1 MAPTQ
6 EKSPWQRR
14 RVGVIAL
21 GVIALLLTFVV
32 FSQNAFNLTP
42 ILSPDSSQQ
51 TLVFVALSTLILLMT
66 VALCFVL
73 ARNLLKLFA
82 ERRGGVLGSKFRTKM
97 VFGSLLLS
105 AVPVIFFCIFAFLL
119 LNRSIEKWFSRPVEE
134 LRDDSAQIA
143 AQLGRYASDNA
154 QAEAQAIAEQPDTV
168 KGFQTENYSP
178 VMQEFRQRQRTLQG
192 GFALAIVDD
201 YAVASLHAPEAWGS
215 LRAKLPAELLGTATP
230 ARPFAKSNAAS
241 PQSIKLDGTEYAIG
255 TSRIVPNG
263 LILVALPLPPEFSA
277 TLHRIDDSQRKYQEL
292 SNQKKALRR
301 TYVGVLLLLTILVLF
316 ATTWVAL
323 YLSKL
328 VTRPVS
334 ALAEATEEISRGH
347 LDYRIDVPAADELG
361 QLVTSFNQMAAE
373 LESSRRQIESSTRD
387 VADAN
392 MALDQ
397 RRQQMETI
405 LESIPTGVLSLDA
418 DRRVSRA
425 NDALLRLFTPNY
437 SGPGSTQ
444 PLPRFSAGTP
454 LQELFPADV
463 IDDLDHLI
471 RKADRMGTTT
481 SQSEIIVGRRKLTVA
496 ITVAA
501 LKHERQGLGYVIV
514 FEDLSDLL
522 TAQKQT
528 AWREVARRVAHEIK
542 NPLTPIALSAE
553 RIRRHL
559 ERGTQPDPASL
570 EVIKS
575 CAETIG
581 GAVETVRS
589 LVDEFSTMA
598 RFPAS
603 KPQPA
608 DMNNIIENA
617 LAMFNG
623 RLDGINVQTELAK
636 DLPSVMADPEAM
648 KRAVANLVDNAAE
661 AMQESLVREI
671 HIATSVLEGRES
683 VELVIADTGHGVT
696 TELKEKLFLPYFSTK
711 KRGTGLGLAIV
722 SRIIEDHH
730 GSIRVEE
737 NFPVGARF
745 IVEVPLASQQ
755 QGRSAESEPSHA

>member
-6 EKSPWQRR
+6 QKSPWQRR
-14 RVGVIAL
+14 RPGVIIVGVC
-21 GVIALLLTFVV
+21 ALLLVLLV
-32 FSQNAFNLTP
+32 FAQNAFNLTP

-51 TLVFVALSTLILLMT
+51 TLVFVALSTLILLIT
-66 VALCFVL
+66 LALCFVL

-82 ERRGGVLGSKFRTKM
+82 ERRTGVLGSKFRTKM
-97 VFGSLLLS
+97 VFGSLMLS

-154 QAEAQAIAEQPDTV
+154 RAEAQAISEQPETV
-168 KGFQTENYSP
+168 KGFQTENFSP
-178 VMQEFRQRQRTLQG
+178 VMQEFHQRQRTLQG
-192 GFALAIVDD
+192 GFVLAIIDD
-201 YAVASLHAPEAWGS
+201 HAVASLHAPEAWGS
-215 LRAKLPAELLGTATP
+215 LRTKLPLDLLTGN
-230 ARPFAKSNAAS
+230 RKSAAS
-241 PQSIKLDGTEYAIG
+241 TESLKLDGTEYAIG
-255 TSRIVPNG
+255 TARVAPNG
-263 LILVALPLPPEFSA
+263 LILVALPLPSEFSA

-301 TYVGVLLLLTILVLF
+301 TYVGVLVLLTILVLF

-334 ALAEATEEISRGH
+334 ALAEATEEISRGD

-373 LESSRRQIESSTRD
+373 LESSRRQIESSSRE

-437 SGPGSTQ
+437 SGPGTTQ
-444 PLPRFSAGTP
+444 PLPRFSPGTP

-463 IDDLDHLI
+463 IEDLDHLI

-481 SQSEIIVGRRKLTVA
+481 SQSEIIVGRRKLTLA

-501 LKHERQGLGYVIV
+501 LKHEKQGLGYVIV

-559 ERGTQPDPASL
+559 ERGAQPDKASL
-570 EVIKS
+570 EVIQS

-581 GAVETVRS
+581 GAVETVRA

-608 DMNNIIENA
+608 DMNSIVESA

-623 RLDGINVQTELAK
+623 RLEGIIVQTELAK

-671 HIATSVLEGRES
+671 HIATSVLEDRES
-683 VELVIADTGHGVT
+683 VEMVIADTGHGVT

-730 GSIRVEE
+730 GSIRMEE

-755 QGRSAESEPSHA
+755 QGHSAERQPSHA

>member
-6 EKSPWQRR
+6 QKSPWQRR
-14 RVGVIAL
+14 RVGVIVI
-21 GVIALLLTFVV
+21 GVAALLLTFVV

-143 AQLGRYASDNA
+143 AQLARYASDNA
-154 QAEAQAIAEQPDTV
+154 RAEAQAIADQPETA

-215 LRAKLPAELLGTATP
+215 LRTKLPAEMLGTASAT
-230 ARPFAKSNAAS
+230 RLFAKSNTAPA
-241 PQSIKLDGTEYAIG
+241 QSFKLNATEYAVG
-255 TSRIVPNG
+255 SARIAPKG

-418 DRRVSRA
+418 ERRVSRA

-437 SGPGSTQ
+437 SGPGTTQ

-559 ERGTQPDPASL
+559 ERGTQPDQASL

-683 VELVIADTGHGVT
+683 VEMVIADTGHGVT

-755 QGRSAESEPSHA
+755 QTQSAESQPSHA

>member
-1 MAPTQ
+1 MATSP

-21 GVIALLLTFVV
+21 GAIALLLTFVV

-82 ERRGGVLGSKFRTKM
+82 ERRTGVLGSKFRSKM

-154 QAEAQAIAEQPDTV
+154 RAEAQAIAEQPDTL
-168 KGFQTENYSP
+168 KAFQTENYSP
-178 VMQEFRQRQRTLQG
+178 VIQEFRQRQRTLQG

-201 YAVASLHAPEAWGS
+201 YAVASLHAPEAWGL
-215 LRAKLPAELLGTATP
+215 LRTKLPADLITGP
-230 ARPFAKSNAAS
+230 ANRPTSKRNPAAPES
-241 PQSIKLDGTEYAIG
+241 FKLENTEYAIG
-255 TSRIVPNG
+255 SARVPPNG
-263 LILVALPLPPEFSA
+263 LIVVALPLPPDFSA

-373 LESSRRQIESSTRD
+373 LESSRRKIESSSREI
-387 VADAN
+387 ADAN

-418 DRRVSRA
+418 ERRVSRA

-437 SGPGSTQ
+437 SGPGTTQ
-444 PLPRFSAGTP
+444 PLPRFSVGTP
-454 LQELFPADV
+454 LQDLFPPDV
-463 IDDLDHLI
+463 IEDLDHLI

-481 SQSEIIVGRRKLTVA
+481 SQSEITVGRRKLTVA

-501 LKHERQGLGYVIV
+501 LKHERQGLGYVVV

-559 ERGTQPDPASL
+559 ERGSQPDEASL
-570 EVIKS
+570 AVIQS

-581 GAVETVRS
+581 GAVETVRA
-589 LVDEFSTMA
+589 LVDEFSAMA

-623 RLDGINVQTELAK
+623 RLDGINVQTSLAK
-636 DLPSVMADPEAM
+636 ELPSVMADPEAM

-671 HIATSVLEGRES
+671 HIATSVLDGREA
-683 VELVIADTGHGVT
+683 VELVVADTGHGVT

-755 QGRSAESEPSHA
+755 QSESTSSQPSHA